1 LEVIVAKQFIVN
13 ELVRNARLGGGYFAA
28 MRKIPGLKWPDR
40 ELGKGNDMTY
50 GSVGSDQLANVPSW
64 VPQPAMHYL
73 AHTESGTSIRAL
85 ARRAGCHAS
94 TVLRQIR
101 SYESKRD
108 DLLVDEG
115 LRRLGRQ
122 VLRHSRAG
130 SKIKEANENMI
141 EGTSQKTQTLTDD
154 QLTAQTRRVLL
165 RLCETGAVLAV
176 SADMDKAVVVRETPG
191 GASSRTAV
199 VDRAIAEAMAL
210 KSWITCGNSGRVLR
224 YTITARGRSAL
235 SHMIAETEN
244 QALGFA
250 EAPTGFIGQE
260 ADQATDPNGRAAS
273 GSKRVRYGI
282 AETPLVALARRK
294 DRDGRPFLSA
304 GLVRVGERLREDFE
318 LGQISIPRNAG
329 SWDTILTD
337 IEDALHTTSQDQ
349 YAMRA
354 RARVVG
360 ALRDLGPGL
369 GDMALRCC
377 CYLEGL
383 EKAERRMGWSA
394 RSGKIVL
401 RIALQRLKRHYDGLG
416 DDGGLIG

>member
-1 LEVIVAKQFIVN
+1 
-13 ELVRNARLGGGYFAA
+13 
-28 MRKIPGLKWPDR
+28 
-40 ELGKGNDMTY
+40 MTY
-50 GSVGSDQLANVPSW
+50 GSVGSDPLANVPSW
-64 VPQPAMHYL
+64 VPQPAIHYL

-85 ARRAGCHAS
+85 ARLAGCHAS

-115 LRRLGRQ
+115 LRRLGHH

-130 SKIKEANENMI
+130 SQIKEANETMI
-141 EGTSQKTQTLTDD
+141 EATSHTTQTLTED

-176 SADMDKAVVVRETPG
+176 SGDMDKAVVVRDTPG
-191 GASSRTAV
+191 GGASRTTV

-210 KSWITCGNSGRVLR
+210 KSWITCGNSGRVLQ

-235 SHMIAETEN
+235 NQMIAETEN
-244 QALGFA
+244 HALGFGD
-250 EAPTGFIGQE
+250 APAGFTGQTD
-260 ADQATDPNGRAAS
+260 DQATQSTARTSSAA
-273 GSKRVRYGI
+273 KRLRYGF

-304 GLVRVGERLREDFE
+304 GLVRAGERLREDFE
-318 LGQISIPRNAG
+318 LGQINIPRSMG
-329 SWDTILTD
+329 SWDTVLTD
-337 IEDALHTTSQDQ
+337 IEDAGQSLSHDRC
-349 YAMRA
+349 AGRA

-416 DDGGLIG
+416 DAGGLIG